1 MGSNQHL
8 KQDTIGFKGEV
19 DEIMCGII
27 HTLEDILDVEAI
39 LWNSLFLSH
48 IIQSLNN
55 HLSNLH
61 TCKDAAITM
70 GTTILP
76 LDSYYTRLVC
86 HINLIISVCTANV
99 VHICTGSS
107 NGSPKNLNRASPALY
122 PAYNG
127 DSDRSMLQ
135 RPMTTHALSPI
146 QRGDSDRSLVKRPSI
161 GNSIPMSRTQSTPLP
176 GRMKETPKSKR
187 SVTFDCIRTH
197 ANTTHASKDNLF
209 DTPKNRFILAKKDT
223 STPQLHETQDNQT
236 NTFILDKLSQ
246 IDRMASRLV
255 SKDLLGAHN
264 TARESILNS
273 TKDAG
278 EGLPIHTRQTAAT
291 NRQATNS
298 TTLRKCASPDT
309 RWRAA
314 NQVVRIASKS
324 FNLFKR

>member
-1 MGSNQHL
+1 
-8 KQDTIGFKGEV
+8 
-19 DEIMCGII
+19 
-27 HTLEDILDVEAI
+27 
-39 LWNSLFLSH
+39 
-48 IIQSLNN
+48 
-55 HLSNLH
+55 
-61 TCKDAAITM
+61 
-70 GTTILP
+70 
-76 LDSYYTRLVC
+76 
-86 HINLIISVCTANV
+86 
-99 VHICTGSS
+99 
-107 NGSPKNLNRASPALY
+107 
-122 PAYNG
+122 
-127 DSDRSMLQ
+127 LQ

-161 GNSIPMSRTQSTPLP
+161 GNSIPMSRTQSTPLS

-209 DTPKNRFILAKKDT
+209 DTPKNRFILAKKDA